1 MKRHSFS
8 HGELKPFKCKKC
20 GKRFSENN
28 KLFNHLVTHEKKKS
42 SKALSKVKLKRPD
55 ETRVE
60 PIAVLESLLAMKTS
74 SEVGTKNQPAVSS
87 LQSSTPS
94 DQQLM
99 SREQQGVEVSKNLAR
114 LDGAV
119 SSSQASADCPRQELN
134 MAKNSGVNDMVM
146 TSKTSQNI
154 VNFATGINDQN
165 PHGTLRSRVGDLY
178 PTPTD
183 HAEQSPDMPVLFT
196 KRDIIQS
203 NSDKL
208 KMLVENAIGRAGD
221 ENQEAA
227 DGGKTFADVLTSG
240 GDISGAVN
248 ASSSKQQ
255 TITYA
260 NGSFQE
266 SLAQGTKSA
275 NRLHSCD
282 ICLESFLTAIDV
294 RQHKIV
300 DHASSVGAPQQVEA
314 NELKYKC
321 TECGKGFKTPS
332 KLKRHHLSHT
342 GETPFHCELC
352 PKQFKRKDS
361 LRKHIEEHNRGK

>member
-1 MKRHSFS
+1 M
-8 HGELKPFKCKKC
+8 KPFKCKKC

-42 SKALSKVKLKRPD
+42 SKALSKMKLKMNRPD
-55 ETRVE
+55 AIRAE
-60 PIAVLESLLAMKTS
+60 PIAMLESLLAMKTS
-74 SEVGTKNQPAVSS
+74 SEVGTKNQPAISS
-87 LQSSTPS
+87 LQSSTSS
-94 DQQLM
+94 DQQMM
-99 SREQQGVEVSKNLAR
+99 SRAQQGVQANANLTR
-114 LDGAV
+114 LNDAV
-119 SSSQASADCPRQELN
+119 SGSQSSADCPRQELN
-134 MAKNSGVNDMVM
+134 MAKNSSVNDMILA
-146 TSKTSQNI
+146 SKTITSQNI
-154 VNFATGINDQN
+154 VNFTTGITDQN
-165 PHGTLRSRVGDLY
+165 PQGTMRSKIDDLY

-183 HAEQSPDMPVLFT
+183 HAEQSPDMPVVFT

-208 KMLVENAIGRAGD
+208 KMLVENAIGHADD

-240 GDISGAVN
+240 GDIAGAVN
-248 ASSSKQQ
+248 VPLEALSSSKQQ

-260 NGSFQE
+260 NGSFEE
-266 SLAQGTKSA
+266 SLTQGTKSA

-282 ICLESFLTAIDV
+282 ICLESFLSAIDV

-300 DHASSVGAPQQVEA
+300 VHASSLGAIQQVA
-314 NELKYKC
+314 PGELKYKC
-321 TECGKGFKTPS
+321 IECGKGFKTPS
-332 KLKRHHLSHT
+332 KLKRHQLSHT